1 MTLREEYLRNNG
13 GDVDAAMVEMVAG
26 LMEGDPDRFKVG
38 YTERNAVLA
47 VADVFGVDES
57 VTQAAVD
64 KVKADEL
71 TLDEQRRREQAD
83 RTARMNALHTGT
95 YKAGE

>member
-26 LMEGDPDRFKVG
+26 LMEGDPDRFKAG

-47 VADVFGVDES
+47 VAEVFGVTEGE
-57 VTQAAVD
+57 TQKAVD
-64 KVKADEL
+64 AVKDAETALEL
-71 TLDEQRRREQAD
+71 GRRRAQAD
-83 RTARMNALHTGT
+83 RSARMNALHTGT

>member
-13 GDVDAAMVEMVAG
+13 GDQDAAMVEMVAG
-26 LMEGDPDRFKVG
+26 LMEGDPDRFKAG

-64 KVKADEL
+64 KVRAEEL
-71 TLDEQRRREQAD
+71 QLDLERRRRGHRLA
-83 RTARMNALHTGT
+83 ARVLNRG
-95 YKAGE
+95 GD